1 MRDLLDKDRQL
12 FVLLHG
18 RLRRSWVD
26 PIMIGFTRAGTKG
39 AVWLVVAACLL
50 VASGTRGR
58 WIALLSLAAL
68 LAAEGL
74 INLIL
79 KPLAR
84 RSRPYTHHGLAALL
98 VPAPGPHSWPSAHAG
113 SSMAAA
119 VVLATVS
126 PWWGLLFLATALVI
140 GYSRVYVGV
149 HYPLDVL
156 AGMALGVTCALA
168 VLAGGALLAPIL
180 HMSMAAAFV
189 RPA

>member
-12 FVLLHG
+12 FVLLHT
-18 RLRRSWVD
+18 RLRRSWID
-26 PIMIGFTRAGTKG
+26 PIMIWFTRAGTKG
-39 AVWLVVAACLL
+39 AVWLAVAAFLFL
-50 VASGTRGR
+50 TSGTRGR
-58 WIALLSLAAL
+58 WIALLSVASL

-84 RSRPYTHHGLAALL
+84 RNRPYTHDGLAALL
-98 VPAPGPHSWPSAHAG
+98 VPMPGAHSWPSAHAG

-119 VVLATVS
+119 VVLAVGY
-126 PWWGLLFLATALVI
+126 PWWGILFLGTALAI

-156 AGMALGVTCALA
+156 GGMVLGLICALA
-168 VLAGGALLAPIL
+168 VLVVGALLASVFHVPVAGV
-180 HMSMAAAFV
+180 HAV
-189 RPA
+189 PV